1 MEVTEYYALYYHNSH
16 VVNINQGGRPMKLR
30 QIISELALT
39 QYSVDEKKLDT
50 EVHTAYCGDLL
61 SDVMAHVPE
70 DSAWFTVLAH
80 LNIVAVA
87 QLRDVACVII
97 VNGAEPDKQ
106 TVDKAREQ
114 GVAILGSKENSA
126 QLCMKLS
133 GKL

>member
-1 MEVTEYYALYYHNSH
+1 MEETEYCALYYCNCH
-16 VVNINQGGRPMKLR
+16 VKTSIKEGNLMKLR

-61 SDVMAHVPE
+61 SDVMAHAPE
-70 DSAWFTVLAH
+70 DSVWFTVLAH

-87 QLRDVACVII
+87 QLRDIACVII
-97 VNGAEPDKQ
+97 VNGGEPDKQ
-106 TVDKAREQ
+106 TIDKAREQ
-114 GVAILGSKENSA
+114 GIAIFGSKENSA

-133 GKL
+133 DKL

>member
-1 MEVTEYYALYYHNSH
+1 
-16 VVNINQGGRPMKLR
+16 MKLR
-30 QIISELALT
+30 QIVSELALKE
-39 QYSVDEKKLDT
+39 YCVDEKRLDT

-70 DSAWFTVLAH
+70 DSVWFTVLAH

-87 QLRDVACVII
+87 QLRDVACIVI
-97 VNGAEPDKQ
+97 VNGTEPDKQ
-106 TVDKAREQ
+106 TIDKAREQ
-114 GVAILGSKENSA
+114 DVAIFGSRENSA

>member
-1 MEVTEYYALYYHNSH
+1 
-16 VVNINQGGRPMKLR
+16 MKLR
-30 QIISELALT
+30 QIVGDLALT
-39 QYSVDEKKLDT
+39 EYYVDEKKLDT
-50 EVHTAYCGDLL
+50 EVHAAYCGDLL

-70 DSAWFTVLAH
+70 GSAWFTVLAH

-87 QLRDVACVII
+87 QLRDVSCVII
-97 VNGAEPDKQ
+97 VNGSEPDRQ

-114 GVAILGSKENSA
+114 GVSLFGSKENSA

>member
-1 MEVTEYYALYYHNSH
+1 V
-16 VVNINQGGRPMKLR
+16 KLR
-30 QIISELALT
+30 QIVSELALT
-39 QYSVDEKKLDT
+39 QYSVDEGKLDT

-61 SDVMAHVPE
+61 SDVMAHAPE
-70 DSAWFTVLAH
+70 DSVWFTVLAH

-87 QLRDVACVII
+87 QLRDVSCVII
-97 VNGAEPDKQ
+97 VNGSEPDRQ

-114 GVAILGSKENSA
+114 GVALFGSKENSA